1 MSDVN
6 EVRRDEEQLE
16 KALAYVTGVR
26 PKDKELQTKYRN
38 TEDSYD
44 SEIAP
49 LQKEFSEKL
58 KEYTELSNQY
68 YGEYV
73 GISVS
78 QNEKRQ
84 STYDKQLNDYE
95 NYNNTTE
102 AERQQNVRDEQ
113 VIWKKEQQTLDD
125 QYDNAK
131 IQYGKDVDK
140 WKKQKEERTRLIE
153 EAKSG
158 LMKSNSWRKN
168 WSDQTDPDY
177 FSKTATAF
185 AKRSDRLLI
194 DTTSTTNYK
203 SLGIQYLKNHGI
215 DIAKRVAVVDDAA
228 AMGMKEEL
236 FGIVGP
242 GSKREKINLSV
253 DHVLIY
259 VGKFSRGKSSGLDGK
274 NTSTIGEGNSN
285 VVKTRLPFKNGLMTS
300 GFMQYLQSKKRGSPR
315 GGGRVT
321 SDIKKQITGDERNAV
336 TVHGLT
342 RRGER
347 GSFGYNDTFSAWV
360 HGDYLYVERPGHSKG
375 WGQQMFLYVGKP
387 SFSLGSSTG
396 RPTIATIWGSALKDS
411 PVWGR
416 KVFNVNQ
423 FSNLTLDTVPRWIS
437 YPYGPWDSNEPLH
450 KQENWG
456 TAPKGVVKLY
466 YNVFHVDYEKI
477 NDPTYKYLWIVG
489 AADDD
494 VKIWV
499 NKLTGSYITFSGGWG
514 GRPKKLRMSDD
525 TKIHTGPNMIFAT
538 QVNGGGPAGLAIA
551 LCQGTKYAPNLKKL
565 LTATNPNWMALKAN
579 IKVDDLNTDHRVNN
593 STENRYDSQRWLTD
607 FDKTLHSS
615 DLLGRVPG
623 AYGVKLHEYQ
633 PPGEKVQFIR
643 IKFGS
648 IPASRFIILNQI
660 EIYSVDRYNVNSAK
674 NAFLKS
680 SKLTRGSAPLNRLID
695 GKPTTNQFVNID
707 DSVPWK
713 DQFIEVA
720 LRNPIEVYKVSIQ
733 GPKGSGKMCANYS
746 IEMYNRNRDVVFIGP
761 PFGDDSI
768 HHELYFNNPIIPEGS
783 NTQPSNPNKNKL
795 ARDFPIFTPGK
806 LPPYPIMPAYETP
819 NEELLEKLIMLSDDL
834 ITLNLRIQSVYKKYI
849 MNGNITRYQSGV
861 LQRRRDLV
869 TEVTSLIKERKKLNT
884 NIDKYSA
891 TRKNQIDQEKRAI
904 SSQIYFWIWGCVS
917 IIVVS
922 IVAIYL
928 MFPKYMIYTPQVIS
942 WGIISLVTL
951 LTTIFI
957 GGSITFMLWLFI
969 VISILLYL
977 FKKYMK

>member
-140 WKKQKEERTRLIE
+140 WEKQKEERARLIE

-158 LMKSNSWRKN
+158 LTKSNSWRKK
-168 WSDQTDPDY
+168 WDDQTDPDY
-177 FSKTATAF
+177 FSKTANAF

-194 DTTSTTNYK
+194 DPNSRTNYK
-203 SLGIQYLKNHGI
+203 SLGIQYLKNHGV
-215 DIAKRVAVVDDAA
+215 DIAKRVAVVDGVSVKVGH
-228 AMGMKEEL
+228 ML
-236 FGIVGP
+236 FGIVGQDA
-242 GSKREKINLSV
+242 KRESV
-253 DHVLIY
+253 IPSLENTIIY
-259 VGKFSRGKSSGLDGK
+259 VGKFNSGKKQKLDGP
-274 NTSTIGEGNSN
+274 NTTMINN
-285 VVKTRLPFKNGLMTS
+285 RAVKTRLPFKYAELTVE
-300 GFMQYLQSKKRGSPR
+300 F
-315 GGGRVT
+315 
-321 SDIKKQITGDERNAV
+321 IKKIRGKGNIGGETDNVGSDLKEKITGDRMGAV
-336 TVHGLT
+336 IVYGVHGT
-342 RRGER
+342 TGNRATHMSDAKFRSWIHE
-347 GSFGYNDTFSAWV
+347 D
-360 HGDYLYVERPGHSKG
+360 HLYVEIMNRNDG
-375 WGQQMFLYVGKP
+375 WGQQTALYVGKP
-387 SFSLGSSTG
+387 TFSLGPNTG

-437 YPYGPWDSNEPLH
+437 YPYGPWDSNEPLNE
-450 KQENWG
+450 QENWG

-746 IEMYNRNRDVVFIGP
+746 IEMYNRDRNVVFIGP

-783 NTQPSNPNKNKL
+783 PNAPPEPNKNKL
-795 ARDFPIFTPGK
+795 NRDFPIFTPGK

-834 ITLNLRIQSVYKKYI
+834 ITLNLRIQSVYKKYT

-861 LQRRRDLV
+861 LERRRDLV
-869 TEVTSLIKERKKLNT
+869 AEVTSLIKERKKLNT

-891 TRKNQIDQEKRAI
+891 TRKNQLDQEKRAV

-977 FKKYMK
+977 FKKYIK